1 MPRFDRPI
9 RKNWGRFEYFAP
21 EQMPTFPEGFTGA
34 PLEIRTTTEMMAE
47 QREKNRLERE
57 DRAKKDKLWAAV
69 QAYID
74 KHDITCGEQVYQS
87 DRIIEGSYAF
97 MHEIFQIVGYRE
109 YHDEE

>member
-1 MPRFDRPI
+1 MISDDNHFR
-9 RKNWGRFEYFAP
+9 YFAP
-21 EQMPTFPEGFTGA
+21 EQKATFPEGFSA
-34 PLEIRTTTEMMAE
+34 PLEFKTTTEMMAE
-47 QREKNRLERE
+47 QRIKNRIERE
-57 DRAKKDKLWAAV
+57 DREKKDKLWAAV